1 MNARSCGLALGCLVA
16 AVAVWAQPAAGPR
29 LLFAGVAE
37 RLPVADQQA
46 IFRLLDYRVAP
57 GGKALVAPDCGE
69 VAHETQVLDLNS
81 DGVPEVLV
89 IAGNGCTSGHTG
101 SSVFLFVK
109 NAQGRYTQQL
119 GFPGASVTPLATRSQ
134 GWQDLRIGT
143 AGFCEPVWAWKG
155 AAYDLLCS
163 VETQRRG
170 CRGLGPVKLC
180 RR

>member
-1 MNARSCGLALGCLVA
+1 MARRWCWLAALWFATA
-16 AVAVWAQPAAGPR
+16 AAAWAQSAGAR
-29 LLFAGVAE
+29 LLFGGAAS
-37 RLPVADQQA
+37 RLPAADQQA

-57 GGKALVAPDCGE
+57 GGKALIAPDCGE
-69 VAHETQVLDLNS
+69 IAHEAQLLDLNS

-109 NAQGRYTQQL
+109 DAQGRYTQQL
-119 GFPGASVTPLATRSQ
+119 GFPGASVTPLPTRTQ

-155 AAYDLLCS
+155 SAYDLLCS

-170 CRGLGPVKLC
+170 CQGLGPVKLC

>member
-1 MNARSCGLALGCLVA
+1 MAAQFCWLVVLWITTA
-16 AVAVWAQPAAGPR
+16 AAAWAQPAGAR
-29 LLFAGVAE
+29 LLFGDAAS
-37 RLPVADQQA
+37 RLPASDQQA
-46 IFRLLDYRVAP
+46 ILRLLDYRVAP
-57 GGKALVAPDCGE
+57 GGKSLIAPDCGE
-69 VAHETQVLDLNS
+69 IAHETQLLDLNS

-109 NAQGRYTQQL
+109 NPQGRYTQQL
-119 GFPGASVTPLATRSQ
+119 GFPGANVTPLPTRSQ

-155 AAYDLLCS
+155 SAYDLQCS

-170 CRGLGPVKLC
+170 CQGLGPVKLC

>member
-1 MNARSCGLALGCLVA
+1 MNVRLFWLAAIGLTTA
-16 AVAVWAQPAAGPR
+16 AVAWAQPAGPR
-29 LLFAGVAE
+29 LLFGDLAS
-37 RLPVADQQA
+37 RLPAADQLA

-57 GGKALVAPDCGE
+57 GGKALMAPDCGE
-69 VAHETQVLDLNS
+69 IAHETQVLDLNS

-89 IAGNGCTSGHTG
+89 TAGNGCTSGHTG

-119 GFPGASVTPLATRSQ
+119 GFPGAGVTPLPTRTQ

-143 AGFCEPVWAWKG
+143 ADFCEPVWAWKG
-155 AAYDLLCS
+155 AAYDLHCS

-170 CRGLGPVKLC
+170 CQALGPVKLC